1 MRIGEIRMVDYYGEL
16 CTRIYE
22 SNKSIAEGKELD
34 FFLSFVKDKNM
45 KVLEPMCGNGRM
57 LIPFMQEGINIEGF
71 DISDDML
78 KLCKEKCGKLNLN
91 PIIFKE
97 KIEEFKSDKKY
108 DLIMIPFGSF
118 SLLPDHLVDESL
130 GNMKSMLKNDGKLLL
145 TIIIKKNEPE
155 EILEWVQTNY
165 VEFNDGTIVES
176 KKVQFDVENNML
188 HTKLKY
194 ELIQE
199 NIVIKTEI
207 MDFPM
212 RLYEYGE
219 FENTLKINGFQ
230 QVIIHEVMNGY
241 GTGTSFKVFE
251 CTIK

>member
-1 MRIGEIRMVDYYGEL
+1 MVDYYGEL
-16 CTRIYE
+16 CARMYE
-22 SNKSIAEGKELD
+22 RNKSIAEGRELD

-57 LIPFMQEGINIEGF
+57 LIPFMQEGIDIEGF

-78 KLCKEKCGKLNLN
+78 KLCKEKCAKLNLN
-91 PIIFKE
+91 PNIFND

-130 GNMKSMLKNDGKLLL
+130 ENLKSMLKNDGKLLL
-145 TIIIKKNEPE
+145 TIITKKSEPE
-155 EILEWVQTNY
+155 DVLDWVQTNCIQ
-165 VEFNDGTIVES
+165 FNNESIVES
-176 KKVQFDVENNML
+176 KKVHFDEENKML

-194 ELIQE
+194 ELMHE

-212 RLYEYGE
+212 RLYENDE
-219 FENTLKINGFQ
+219 FINTLKNNELHN
-230 QVIIHEVMNGY
+230 VVIHEVVNGY
-241 GTGTSFKVFE
+241 GTGTSFTVYE
-251 CTIK
+251 CTI